1 MQIICWLQPP
11 MCLAR
16 RADAEVTHQRIRE
29 IDKELFLQLISLAR
43 FNTVFRQDANYHQ
56 QSRFLTY
63 AAGREAGTA
72 VAFASSLMD
81 MKQRV
86 RGLSDPSRIQRNAL
100 KNIVTTSLVG
110 SAISGTA
117 SGLELAQNTWVM
129 FKAGKKGF
137 SPGDSIA
144 FVKGVVDKTDA
155 LFAQRASLVASYDDD
170 MERRRHIC
178 KLEADTMHR
187 IRQQLLY
194 EFRTWSCHSRG
205 QAWREN
211 TFYVID
217 TAQNFTRMGGA
228 IVGLKGFNHPHL
240 GGTAAISA
248 LVANSAATLNPI
260 ICSLAGYSV
269 KKYQLMKLARAFPIE
284 RPGLPDQALSDLKAQ
299 DPVYS
304 DDVDSKMLNEVIAL
318 NDRSE
323 RIDINLDRENT
334 DLERLRR
341 VAQQQTVAG
350 PLIGLTSMPGAILGT
365 LAFYQYRTNRDATNK
380 MLFAGRLSTL
390 SGQTYALIQT
400 PATIIAGAIKA
411 RKLKK
416 TGQHPAQL
424 LDARLKNL
432 AILEEK
438 LRMTAP

>member
-1 MQIICWLQPP
+1 
-11 MCLAR
+11 
-16 RADAEVTHQRIRE
+16 
-29 IDKELFLQLISLAR
+29 
-43 FNTVFRQDANYHQ
+43 
-56 QSRFLTY
+56 
-63 AAGREAGTA
+63 
-72 VAFASSLMD
+72 
-81 MKQRV
+81 
-86 RGLSDPSRIQRNAL
+86 
-100 KNIVTTSLVG
+100 
-110 SAISGTA
+110 
-117 SGLELAQNTWVM
+117 
-129 FKAGKKGF
+129 
-137 SPGDSIA
+137 
-144 FVKGVVDKTDA
+144 
-155 LFAQRASLVASYDDD
+155 
-170 MERRRHIC
+170 
-178 KLEADTMHR
+178 
-187 IRQQLLY
+187 
-194 EFRTWSCHSRG
+194 
-205 QAWREN
+205 
-211 TFYVID
+211 
-217 TAQNFTRMGGA
+217 MGGA

-380 MLFAGRLSTL
+380 MLFAGRIAGL
-390 SGQTYALIQT
+390 SGQSYALIQT
-400 PATIIAGAIKA
+400 PVTAVAGVIKHN
-411 RKLKK
+411 KLKRA
-416 TGQHPAQL
+416 GELPSQL
-424 LDARLKNL
+424 LAERLNNL
-432 AILEEK
+432 DK
-438 LRMTAP
+438 LKEHIERRDF